1 MEWPE
6 SFYALRR
13 GEGCPMCA
21 EGRPD
26 DNGYG
31 LRVHAG
37 AVSDAYLQRA
47 DVQRGYTIVVWRGRH
62 VAEPTELSETE
73 AAAYWREVL
82 LVGRALEEV
91 LQPVKL
97 NYDILGNSLPHLHT
111 HVVPRYAD
119 DPRPGWPFPFPEG
132 ERPEQPEDQFQADVA
147 ALRAL
152 LRPSP

>member
-6 SFYALRR
+6 SFYAVRR

-31 LRVHAG
+31 LRIHAG

-82 LVGRALEEV
+82 LVGLAVPVPRGRAARAAGGPV
-91 LQPVKL
+91 SGRRRGGSRAAQAQPVTAHRRRAKR
-97 NYDILGNSLPHLHT
+97 T
-111 HVVPRYAD
+111 PR
-119 DPRPGWPFPFPEG
+119 
-132 ERPEQPEDQFQADVA
+132 V
-147 ALRAL
+147 LR
-152 LRPSP
+152 